1 MPNPNRLLRFALLA
15 DAASCGAMG
24 LLLALGAQ
32 PLAPLL
38 GLPAGLIQPVGFA
51 LLPFAAFVAWIG
63 TREPIGAGLAWTVV
77 LINALWVIDS
87 FVLLGWPGLAPTGL
101 GHLFVV
107 VQALAVAALAALQAV
122 ALRGRTAGTAPA

>member
-1 MPNPNRLLRFALLA
+1 MKPAAYRLLRPLIVLA
-15 DAASCGAMG
+15 AIVILVETWLWERIG
-24 LLLALGAQ
+24 
-32 PLAPLL
+32 PLI
-38 GLPAGLIQPVGFA
+38 GRIVA